1 MKKLTTSILS
11 LLTIGVA
18 TVSAQ
23 LVEYNFNDPTYTFT
37 GATQPGS
44 GSVSTGSDTTAV
56 GFQNAFGGF
65 PRGDGQTNGFSG
77 SSNFFVQ
84 NGVSGE
90 SADYSFRP
98 DTDTM
103 GGSSTPGAAQ
113 SMARTTGAVSAL
125 NSLQSFTIS
134 GWLQTADSTQLGNFA
149 RVLDN
154 YDGTNGFRLRN
165 NGTNGV
171 LELTV
176 QTSSFSSNAVYTG
189 TESWFFFAVTYD
201 AITDDAAFY
210 IGDLDNAVSLVNSGT
225 IALAGSNTGINTDD
239 LAIGN
244 TRGGGRPFNG
254 FLDDI
259 AIYGTTSGGS
269 GALTLSEIEAVRA
282 AAIPE
287 PTSAALV
294 LGAMTLLA
302 FRRRR
307 S

>member
-1 MKKLTTSILS
+1 MNKLTTSILAVY
-11 LLTIGVA
+11 TICVA
-18 TVSAQ
+18 SVAAQ
-23 LVEYNFNDPTYTFT
+23 IVEYNFNDPTYTFA

-44 GSVSTGSDTTAV
+44 GSVSTGSDTTPV
-56 GFQNAFGGF
+56 GFANAFGGF

-103 GGSSTPGAAQ
+103 GGSSNPGGAQ
-113 SMARTTGAVSAL
+113 SMARTSSTVSSL

-134 GWLQTADSTQLGNFA
+134 GWLQTGDSTQLGNFA

-154 YDGTNGFRLRN
+154 YDGSNGFRLRN
-165 NGTNGV
+165 NGTDGV

-176 QTSSFSSNAVYTG
+176 QTSSFSSNAVYTA
-189 TESWFFFAVTYD
+189 TESWFFFAVTYN
-201 AITDDAAFY
+201 ALTDDAAFY
-210 IGDLDNAVSLVNSGT
+210 IGDFDTSVSLVNSGS
-225 IALAGSNTGINTDD
+225 IALAGSDTGINTDV

-244 TRGGGRPFNG
+244 TAGGGRPFNG

-269 GALTLSEIEAVRA
+269 GALTLSELETVRA
-282 AAIPE
+282 ASIPE
-287 PTSAALV
+287 PTSAALM
-294 LGAMTLLA
+294 LGAISLLA
-302 FRRRR
+302 LRRRR
-307 S
+307 

>member
-1 MKKLTTSILS
+1 MNNFTTSLLS
-11 LLTIGVA
+11 LVTLSA
-18 TVSAQ
+18 LSVSAQ
-23 LVEYNFNDPTYTFT
+23 IVEYNFNDPTYTFA

-44 GSVSTGSDTTAV
+44 GSVSTGSDTTPV
-56 GFQNAFGGF
+56 GFSNAFNGF
-65 PRGDGQTNGFSG
+65 PRGNGQTNGFSG
-77 SSNFFVQ
+77 EANFFVQ
-84 NGVSGE
+84 NGVSGD

-103 GGSSTPGAAQ
+103 GGASSPGAAQ
-113 SMARTTGAVSAL
+113 SMARTDAAVGAL

-154 YDGTNGFRLRN
+154 YDGSNGFRLRN
-165 NGTNGV
+165 NNTNGV

-176 QTSSFSSNAVYTG
+176 QTSSFASSAVYTA
-189 TESWFFFAVTYD
+189 TESWFFFAVTYN
-201 AITDDAAFY
+201 ALTDDAAFY
-210 IGDLDNAVSLVNSGT
+210 IGDLDTSVSLVNSGS
-225 IALAGSNTGINTDD
+225 IVLAGDDTGINTDD

-269 GALTLSEIEAVRA
+269 GALSLSELEAVRA
-282 AAIPE
+282 ASIPE

-294 LGAMTLLA
+294 LGAMSLLA
-302 FRRRR
+302 MRRRR
-307 S
+307 